1 MARNL
6 KTSDYIIEPVRTA
19 IRDAVRDNNGAE
31 VFFIGKVDENLQ
43 LAEVEPHAFGSSG
56 SVPVLL
62 RLVEF
67 GDVVLHNHPDGD
79 VTPSDADVETAAALG
94 DLGVGS
100 YVIDNECEK
109 LHVIVHPFRDK
120 GLEYLKKEEIFS
132 FFLPGGSLAEGLPE
146 YEHRPQQ
153 VSMAEAVIRGFNEDR
168 IAVIEAGTGTG
179 KSLAYLIPAIK
190 WSLLNKER
198 VIVSTNTINLQ
209 EQLLHKDLPLLK
221 EKAGLDFR
229 SELMKG
235 RQNYLC
241 LRRMEYVRNESL
253 FLETDKDKE
262 TLQMIFDWGQKTRDG
277 SLSDLNVT
285 PPGEIWDRVCCEHE
299 TCLRTQCRFYEDCF
313 FYTARRNAARADI
326 VIVNHHLLMADLAL
340 RKVTKNYSAAAIL
353 PPFKRIIFDEA
364 HNVEAV
370 ATDYFT
376 ISITRWGILYH
387 LGRLASRRTG
397 RKEKGILYSLS
408 EKLFY
413 LERSHP
419 SKRLTALVDKIRN
432 EIITQLYAASALVD
446 AEFTSLAREFLSRLE
461 EEGMEYEEN
470 IKLRITPEVEG
481 SDFWNETVADVKTRI
496 ATALYRFVEALKGL
510 LEDLSELPEKIRG
523 DVRESALETG
533 AIKERIELLA
543 SNLQFF
549 YAAGEEYCKWM
560 EYKPAKGKRQES
572 LNLCVA
578 PIDVRENL
586 RLAIYNVNRTVILT
600 SATLTVQDRFDYM
613 LNLLGLLPVEE
624 KQGKKS
630 EDAPSSNVPDR
641 LLTLQLGTPF
651 QFEKQAFVGVA
662 VDFPDPSTPQFRS
675 ALEGAIMKAVN
686 ISKGRAFILFTSY
699 RLMDQL
705 FKDLSPL
712 ITDMGY
718 PCLCQGQEPR
728 HKLLQKFIREQNAV
742 LFATASFWEGVDV
755 KGESLECLVLTKL
768 PFRVPTE
775 PLLQARAEALEKM
788 GRDPFLELDLPH
800 AVIKFKQGFG
810 RLIRSKTD
818 RGAVLILDS
827 RVASKSY
834 GRAFLR
840 SLPTKT
846 IHKLSS
852 ADLFR
857 DMKAFFKKF

>member
-1 MARNL
+1 MKRNVKASDHILEPAR
-6 KTSDYIIEPVRTA
+6 IA
-19 IRDAVRDNNGAE
+19 IREAVRDNNGSE
-31 VFFIGKVDENLQ
+31 VFFIGKVDENLK
-43 LAEVEPHAFGSSG
+43 LADVEPHAFGSSG

-79 VTPSDADVETAAALG
+79 VAPSDADVDTAAALG

-100 YVIDNECEK
+100 YIIDNECEK
-109 LHVIVHPFRDK
+109 LHVIVRPFRDK
-120 GLEYLKKEEIFS
+120 GLEFLKKEEILS
-132 FFLPGGSLAEGLPE
+132 FFLAEGALAISLPE
-146 YEHRPQQ
+146 YEYRPQQ
-153 VSMAEAVIRGFNEDR
+153 VSMAETAIRGFNEDR

-198 VIVSTNTINLQ
+198 VVVSTNTINLQ
-209 EQLLHKDLPLLK
+209 EQLLHKDLPLLR

-241 LRRMEYVRNESL
+241 LRRTEYVRNEPL

-262 TLQMIFDWGQKTRDG
+262 SLQMIFDWAQKTGDG
-277 SLSDLNVT
+277 SLSDLNVA
-285 PPGEIWDRVCCEHE
+285 PPGEIWDRVCSEYE

-313 FYTARRNAARADI
+313 FYSARRNAARADI

-376 ISITRWGILYH
+376 TSITRRGILYQ
-387 LGRLASRRTG
+387 LGRLASRRSG

-419 SKRLTALVDKIRN
+419 SKRLTALVEKIRSV
-432 EIITQLYAASALVD
+432 IISQLYAASALVD
-446 AEFTSLAREFLSRLE
+446 GEFTDLAREFLSRLE
-461 EEGMEYEEN
+461 EEGMEYDEN

-496 ATALYRFVEALKGL
+496 TTALYRFVEALRGL
-510 LEDLSELPEKIRG
+510 LEDLSELPENIRG
-523 DVRESALETG
+523 EVRESALETD
-533 AIKERIELLA
+533 AVKERIELMA
-543 SNLQFF
+543 SNMQFF

-560 EYKPAKGKRQES
+560 EYKPAKGRRQES
-572 LNLCVA
+572 LSLCVA

-586 RLAIYNVNRTVILT
+586 RQAIYNVNRTVILT
-600 SATLTVQDRFDYM
+600 SATLTVQNKFDYM
-613 LNLLGLLPVEE
+613 LDLLGLWPE
-624 KQGKKS
+624 KEKS
-630 EDAPSSNVPDR
+630 QNKMEDASSSNISER
-641 LLTLQLGTPF
+641 LLTHQLGTPF

-662 VDFPDPSTPQFRS
+662 VDFPDPSNPQYPG

-686 ISKGRAFILFTSY
+686 ISRGRAFILFTSY

-705 FKDLSPL
+705 FKALSPL
-712 ITDMGY
+712 IADMGY

-788 GRDPFLELDLPH
+788 GRDPFIELDLPH

-840 SLPTKT
+840 SLPTKI
-846 IHKLSS
+846 IHKLP
-852 ADLFR
+852 ALDLFK